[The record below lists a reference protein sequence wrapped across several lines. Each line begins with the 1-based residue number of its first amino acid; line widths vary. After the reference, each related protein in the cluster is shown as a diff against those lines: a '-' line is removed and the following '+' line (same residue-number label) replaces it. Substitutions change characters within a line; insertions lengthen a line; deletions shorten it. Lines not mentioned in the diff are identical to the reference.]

1 MFCYV
6 WPKASKVSRDTD
18 KQIYK
23 CISIV
28 SYDEGNQMVERRSSR
43 RDTYSETLFSKNA
56 AIKLD
61 LKDEEEP
68 AT

>member
-1 MFCYV
+1 M
-6 WPKASKVSRDTD
+6 WPKVSNASRDTD

-28 SYDEGNQMVERRSSR
+28 SYDERTGNN
-43 RDTYSETLFSKNA
+43 RDTYSEKLSSKDA

-61 LKDEEEP
+61 LNDEEEEP
-68 AT
+68 AM